1 VSTVINKHLQWLTFS
16 ELCLAVKTNPYAY
29 DYDSSA
35 WFPIVR
41 PVAGVDTKAKLE
53 DGPFSSDD
61 EKPPQTSDLNGAE
74 TGKFFD

>member
-1 VSTVINKHLQWLTFS
+1 MSLTFA
-16 ELCLAVKTNPYAY
+16 ELCVSIKTNPYAY

-41 PVAGVDTKAKLE
+41 PVAGVETKAKLE

-61 EKPPQTSDLNGAE
+61 EKTPVTSDMDGAE
-74 TGKFFD
+74 TGSYGN